1 MPDLKPRLI
10 AILQKY
16 VRDPNAKVGGSTLLS
31 DVEIDLLD
39 LSMICLD
46 LEDAFDVQMGHG
58 DELKGLATVDDLV
71 ARVASG
77 LAAKALPRVRIPRP
91 KRTGCRRAPSP
102 DRDPVGSGARDRLR
116 ITHRHNP
123 TVHCVGTAAMRSATS
138 FLANW
143 APKV

>member
-1 MPDLKPRLI
+1 MTNLTPRLI
-10 AILQKY
+10 TILQKY

-58 DELKGLATVDDLV
+58 DELKGLATVEDLV

-77 LAAKALPRVRIPRP
+77 LAAKALPRARIPRP
-91 KRTGCRRAPSP
+91 RRNWMSTGAERRP
-102 DRDPVGSGARDRLR
+102 
-116 ITHRHNP
+116 
-123 TVHCVGTAAMRSATS
+123 
-138 FLANW
+138 
-143 APKV
+143 